1 MIYHLRMNIITII
14 ILTFISSF
22 SVCLTDISRR
32 EIPNK
37 INIALLAL
45 NSILSIYLGYFNC
58 SVIVFFVLL
67 ILFSPLWFL
76 GYFGGGDLKL
86 LCVFSIAIH
95 PIFSLLY
102 IALIGLIGGV
112 QIIIMAI
119 YYKMMNKNMFEN
131 GIPYG
136 IPISISGFS
145 FCVISALY
153 IGF

>member
-1 MIYHLRMNIITII
+1 MTYHLGMNIVIII

-37 INIALLAL
+37 INITLLTL
-45 NSILSIYLGYFNC
+45 NTILAIYLGYFNC
-58 SVIVFFVLL
+58 SVIVFFVIL
-67 ILFSPLWFL
+67 ILFSPLWFF

-86 LCVFSIAIH
+86 LCVFSLAIH

-119 YYKMMNKNMFEN
+119 YYRIKNRNMFEN

-136 IPISISGFS
+136 IPISISGFFFS
-145 FCVISALY
+145 VISALY
-153 IGF
+153 TGF